1 MAEVKENSSFTCK
14 FLNESYFQELLQT
27 FLAAFSDY
35 PVPFQHTEEQFRRH
49 LLGNAVDLNFSVG
62 CFAGQKMV
70 AFTLNGFGPW
80 NGRPTAYDSGT
91 GTIPE
96 FRRRGAGRAMFEF
109 MIPVLYKRGTRQ
121 ILLEVITDNEKAV
134 NLYRA
139 LDFKETRK
147 LLVLKAEQP
156 LQSQQQPPPLKFERE
171 PEGVKVREIVQPDW
185 NLLQS
190 FWDGEPSWQNSPA
203 AIERTREVKKIVGAF
218 IEDKCIG
225 YVIFS
230 GDSGKLAQLAVAKEN
245 RDRGVASLLLSELQK
260 NTNEENSLQVINLD
274 KSLTAA
280 VRFFQNR
287 GFTESLIQYEMIKI
301 LA

>member
-14 FLNESYFQELLQT
+14 FLNESYFQELLKT
-27 FLAAFSDY
+27 FLEAFSDY

-49 LLGNAVDLNFSVG
+49 LLGNAVDLNLSVG
-62 CFAGQKMV
+62 CFTGQKMV
-70 AFTLNGFGPW
+70 AFSLNGFGPW

-109 MIPVLYKRGTRQ
+109 MMPILQGRGVEQ

-139 LDFKETRK
+139 LDFEETRK

-156 LQSQQQPPPLKFERE
+156 LKFERE
-171 PEGVKVREIVQPDW
+171 LPEGVEVREIVRPDW
-185 NLLQS
+185 DLMQG

-218 IEDKCIG
+218 IADKCIG
-225 YVIFS
+225 YLIFS
-230 GDSGKLAQLAVAKEN
+230 GDSGKIAQLAVAKEN
-245 RDRGVASLLLSELQK
+245 RNRGTGTLLLSELQK
-260 NTNEENSLQVINLD
+260 NTNEKNSLQVINLD
-274 KSLTAA
+274 ESLTGA

-287 GFTESLIQYEMIKI
+287 GFTESLNQYEMIKF
-301 LA
+301 LT

>member
-1 MAEVKENSSFTCK
+1 MAEVNNNSALTCK
-14 FLNESYFQELLQT
+14 FLNENLFEELRQT

-35 PVPFQHTEEQFRRH
+35 AVPFQHTDEQFRRH
-49 LLGNAVDLNFSVG
+49 LSGNAVDLNLSVG
-62 CFAGQKMV
+62 CFLGEKMV
-70 AFTLNGFGPW
+70 GFTLNGFGEW

-109 MIPVLYKRGTRQ
+109 MIPILRRRGTEQ
-121 ILLEVITDNEKAV
+121 ILLEVITDNEKAI

-139 LDFKETRK
+139 LGFEETRK

-156 LQSQQQPPPLKFERE
+156 LKFKAEL
-171 PEGVKVREIVQPDW
+171 PVDVTVREISQPDW
-185 NLLQS
+185 NLLRG
-190 FWDGEPSWQNSPA
+190 FWDGQPAWQTSPP
-203 AIERTREVKKIVGAF
+203 AIERTREVKKILGAF
-218 IEDKCIG
+218 KDNKCIG

-245 RDRGVASLLLSELQK
+245 RKRGIGTLLLSELQK
-260 NTNEENSLQVINLD
+260 QTHEKNSLQVINLD
-274 KSLTAA
+274 ESLTAT
-280 VRFFQNR
+280 VGFFQNR
-287 GFTESLIQYEMIKI
+287 GFTESLSQYEMIKN